1 MLAISCTKENPR
13 WEITRTGTIAYRAKL
28 EYGYTSKS
36 SYLLLFFPIK
46 QGIIREFNGLYFS
59 FQSLF
64 IYTNGAIPL

>member
-1 MLAISCTKENPR
+1 MFPVVKRQKKNPLR
-13 WEITRTGTIAYRAKL
+13 QRNGFSSK
-28 EYGYTSKS
+28 YGYTSKS